1 MNLTAQEYSKYYP
14 ILSIS
19 NDNIIIS
26 KTGGEL
32 TVGFEIKL
40 PAIFSRSE
48 SDYED
53 ICATFTS
60 ALQLLPDFTI
70 VHKQDWFINTEYHSE
85 LSSDAGFLAQSY
97 HNHFQGRK
105 YLKHRCY
112 IFITKVEKSRANAYS
127 LTSILTRSSIIIN
140 QVSRE
145 KIYQFL
151 TAVDNF
157 EGLVNNSRSLKLKRL
172 TREDYLDNE
181 KRGSG
186 LLTQYRNLSLS
197 PSTEY
202 QTVELTPAM
211 YKVGDKKLI
220 SYTISDSENMPMQY
234 NSVMRVEEYSTP
246 ASKVLLSFGS
256 ALGFRLPI
264 EHITNHYILLVNQ
277 TALKASLEQKSRYL
291 KSMAKTS
298 RANDVHSDAINEC
311 LTNVVSSGIAL
322 AKVHINVQT
331 WSQTAEQ
338 ELSNKNSILTA
349 IESMGIKSVYNTFDT
364 PILYWGGIPGNA
376 ADIGAESYMTVSLS
390 AAIGLMSLE
399 GSAKE
404 MPCKSTT
411 FSERISGIPLN
422 IDLAEHAHFQEG
434 LIENYNKFILGPSG
448 SGKSFTTNHYLRQSY
463 DLGGHVFIID
473 IGNSYKSLCGIINEQ
488 TGGEDGL
495 YYSYNLNDPMSFN
508 PFYSASNSY
517 TPEKKTFLRSL
528 ICTLWK
534 GADNI
539 ITQAELTI
547 VSETISLFLERIKAS
562 DRILN
567 FSDYYDFIKDE
578 YVKMH
583 TVHASHSSKENLI
596 REKDFDFET
605 FLICLQPFYK
615 TGEHSHLLNSEK
627 SLDLTSKR
635 FIVFEIDNIK
645 GDAVIFPILTMLMID
660 IFVTKMY
667 CVTAKKTMLIEEA
680 WKAIANKQM
689 SEYILW
695 LWKTARK
702 HCAEAIV
709 VTQELDDIISS
720 PVVKDAIVNNSA
732 IKILQDMQAF
742 KNFNK
747 AAELLSLSQEDKA
760 QILSLNRKNNPLRR
774 YKEAWISIGT
784 WNSVYAIEVSPEEGC
799 AYNTDKHKKVE
810 LEDLATQTGSIINAI
825 KQLVKQK

>member
-1 MNLTAQEYSKYYP
+1 MKMNLTAQEYSKYYP

-26 KTGGEL
+26 KTGEL

-246 ASKVLLSFGS
+246 TSKVLLSFGS

-291 KSMAKTS
+291 KSM
-298 RANDVHSDAINEC
+298 
-311 LTNVVSSGIAL
+311 
-322 AKVHINVQT
+322 
-331 WSQTAEQ
+331 
-338 ELSNKNSILTA
+338 
-349 IESMGIKSVYNTFDT
+349 
-364 PILYWGGIPGNA
+364 
-376 ADIGAESYMTVSLS
+376 
-390 AAIGLMSLE
+390 
-399 GSAKE
+399 
-404 MPCKSTT
+404 
-411 FSERISGIPLN
+411 
-422 IDLAEHAHFQEG
+422 
-434 LIENYNKFILGPSG
+434 
-448 SGKSFTTNHYLRQSY
+448 
-463 DLGGHVFIID
+463 
-473 IGNSYKSLCGIINEQ
+473 
-488 TGGEDGL
+488 
-495 YYSYNLNDPMSFN
+495 
-508 PFYSASNSY
+508 
-517 TPEKKTFLRSL
+517 
-528 ICTLWK
+528 
-534 GADNI
+534 
-539 ITQAELTI
+539 
-547 VSETISLFLERIKAS
+547 
-562 DRILN
+562 
-567 FSDYYDFIKDE
+567 
-578 YVKMH
+578 
-583 TVHASHSSKENLI
+583 
-596 REKDFDFET
+596 
-605 FLICLQPFYK
+605 
-615 TGEHSHLLNSEK
+615 
-627 SLDLTSKR
+627 
-635 FIVFEIDNIK
+635 
-645 GDAVIFPILTMLMID
+645 
-660 IFVTKMY
+660 
-667 CVTAKKTMLIEEA
+667 
-680 WKAIANKQM
+680 
-689 SEYILW
+689 
-695 LWKTARK
+695 
-702 HCAEAIV
+702 
-709 VTQELDDIISS
+709 
-720 PVVKDAIVNNSA
+720 
-732 IKILQDMQAF
+732 
-742 KNFNK
+742 
-747 AAELLSLSQEDKA
+747 
-760 QILSLNRKNNPLRR
+760 
-774 YKEAWISIGT
+774 
-784 WNSVYAIEVSPEEGC
+784 
-799 AYNTDKHKKVE
+799 
-810 LEDLATQTGSIINAI
+810 
-825 KQLVKQK
+825 